1 MKSLLRLVI
10 LCGVLLAMAYSCE
23 KEEVLPPGEAKGKII
38 QVLFRCYGSGLMIE
52 VENPKGIGEG
62 GTFKQIGCSC
72 PEISFNNAIIVPVF
86 ERISDLHTNA
96 PDSVGTWLRFKYRE
110 LTQKECCDK
119 NLFRDTSFVGICN
132 MMIGPPSVPMYMITK
147 ILDYH

>member
-1 MKSLLRLVI
+1 MKSILKLFI
-10 LCGVLLAMAYSCE
+10 LCGVLLTMAFSCE

-96 PDSVGTWLRFKYRE
+96 PDSVGTWLHFKYRE
-110 LTQKECCDK
+110 VTQEEFA
-119 NLFRDTSFVGICN
+119 NGIFIDTSFHGICEMN
-132 MMIGPPSVPMYMITK
+132 IGPPSIPRFVVTK
-147 ILDYH
+147 IIDYH